1 MQVVTPENFTQL
13 VQTGRVD
20 EFKPPEAAK
29 AAEVVKPTDKPVEKP
44 AEKAAEQSRD
54 EDGKLAKSDTAE
66 AAIDSGKENGDKTA
80 TAEDAVKKA
89 DDQPGEDSD
98 DEDLPEKVRKK
109 IGAKHRQMREAEE
122 FAERE
127 FNRRKAAERRAAELE
142 QELAQA
148 KSKSGPAQD
157 KDDVSK
163 DTDAPKPE
171 DFKTVAEYADA
182 LVEYKLDKRIKA
194 REEKAAKSAQ
204 ESEEARIAREFATR
218 QTATMKELPDYT
230 EVLERSQI
238 ELPKHAMQY
247 VMESEIGPKL
257 AYHLAKHPQEAD
269 RIAQLSPIRAIAEL
283 GKLEVRL
290 EKPAS
295 KQEAKA
301 DPPAVSKAPSPIK
314 PLGGDGAVPVHKD
327 PADMTFQ
334 ELREYER
341 QKSAE
346 RRARR

>member
-13 VQTGRVD
+13 VQTGKVD
-20 EFKPPEAAK
+20 EFKPPEA
-29 AAEVVKPTDKPVEKP
+29 KP
-44 AEKAAEQSRD
+44 AEAKAPEPDKREQPRAADGTFVAAESPLQVLD
-54 EDGKLAKSDTAE
+54 TDKEKSDKAHTTE
-66 AAIDSGKENGDKTA
+66 EV
-80 TAEDAVKKA
+80 VKKA
-89 DDQPGEDSD
+89 DDPPGEDSD

-109 IGAKHRQMREAEE
+109 IGAKHRQMKEAEE

-127 FNRRKAAERRAAELE
+127 FNKRKAAERRAAELE

-148 KSKSGPAQD
+148 RSKSGPAQD
-157 KDDVSK
+157 TDDVSK
-163 DTDAPKPE
+163 DAGAPKPE

-218 QTATMKELPDYT
+218 QAEVMKELPDYKA
-230 EVLERSQI
+230 VLEGSQI

-247 VMESEIGPKL
+247 VMESELGPKL
-257 AYHLAKHPQEAD
+257 AYHLAKRPQEAD

-290 EKPAS
+290 EKPAP

-341 QKSAE
+341 QKAAE